1 MLGAPA
7 VKVAAS
13 AVVMVGPVAASPA
26 LTSPS
31 AKAREDTPDRR
42 AAQSVRN
49 WDRVIP
55 AKRVI
60 EAGPG

>member
-1 MLGAPA
+1 M
-7 VKVAAS
+7 KVAAS
-13 AVVMVGPVAASPA
+13 AVVMVGPVVASPA

-31 AKAREDTPDRR
+31 AKVREDTPDPE
-42 AAQSVRN
+42 AQSVRN
-49 WDRVIP
+49 WDLVIP